1 MLEVETAVLDSVRE
15 IFPEHVEKIR
25 PETALKELS
34 LDSLDMLELK
44 MRLEE
49 KLDTELDVDVFDG
62 APTLSSL
69 ASNIVASLQRLSNAG
84 H

>member
-1 MLEVETAVLDSVRE
+1 MLDVETVVLDSVRE
-15 IFPEHVEKIR
+15 IVPEQVEKIR
-25 PETALKELS
+25 PETALEELP

-49 KLDTELDVDVFDG
+49 KLDIELDVDVFDG

-69 ASNIVASLQRLSNAG
+69 ASNIRSFVTTAF
-84 H
+84 

>member
-1 MLEVETAVLDSVRE
+1 MLDVETVVLDSVRE
-15 IFPEHVEKIR
+15 IVPEQVEKIR
-25 PETALKELS
+25 PETALEELP

-49 KLDTELDVDVFDG
+49 KLDIELDVDVFDG